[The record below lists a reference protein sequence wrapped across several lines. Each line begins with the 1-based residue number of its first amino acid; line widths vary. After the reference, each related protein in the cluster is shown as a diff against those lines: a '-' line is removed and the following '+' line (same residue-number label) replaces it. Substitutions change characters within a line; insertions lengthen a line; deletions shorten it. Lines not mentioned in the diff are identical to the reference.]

1 MKACIFCKKELG
13 KHSVNYKGT
22 KICYSCAF
30 NISGCYLGLGEQD
43 KQMLSESVNEQI
55 FPRNICSQL
64 DRYVIGQERAKKILS
79 VAAYSHY
86 VRTSGIVKNVKKSNV
101 MLLGPSGCGKT
112 YLIQCLSQI
121 LNVPFVTA
129 SATDLTEAGY
139 VGNDVDSIIQ
149 RLYMVSGND
158 VEATEKGIVF
168 IDEIDKLCVREQNK
182 AVGTTGVQQ
191 RLLTLLEG
199 EDISIKTDKV
209 TIGVSPTEN
218 VVINTRNILFI
229 CGGAFPDIK
238 QIVEERLGKGERTS
252 IGFHSEIER
261 QGNIANAYMA
271 VTDDDLKKFGMIP
284 EFVGRFPVIV
294 GMEELTQEAMR
305 RILVEPK
312 ENLISQY
319 QELFR
324 FSGMTLDFEEDA
336 LDEIAHKAMEK
347 CTGARALNSIVAELL
362 DEILFMV
369 AGSNDIQRIVINK
382 RYVQNG
388 DIQLICNGRHK
399 YCSTKSA

>member
-1 MKACIFCKKELG
+1 
-13 KHSVNYKGT
+13 
-22 KICYSCAF
+22 
-30 NISGCYLGLGEQD
+30 
-43 KQMLSESVNEQI
+43 
-55 FPRNICSQL
+55 
-64 DRYVIGQERAKKILS
+64 
-79 VAAYSHY
+79 
-86 VRTSGIVKNVKKSNV
+86 
-101 MLLGPSGCGKT
+101 
-112 YLIQCLSQI
+112 
-121 LNVPFVTA
+121 
-129 SATDLTEAGY
+129 
-139 VGNDVDSIIQ
+139 
-149 RLYMVSGND
+149 MVSGND

-168 IDEIDKLCVREQNK
+168 IDEIDKLCVRGQNK

-209 TIGVSPTEN
+209 TIGVSPMEN
-218 VVINTRNILFI
+218 VVINTKNILFI

-336 LDEIAHKAMEK
+336 LDEIAYKAMEK

-369 AGSNDIQRIVINK
+369 TGSNDIQRIVINK